1 LLPISGRLV
10 LKIDAGKFLPGV
22 IFHNKACGLF
32 FDETVVGAVCLE
44 NNFLRSDL
52 QLEPNLK
59 KVGVMTRVLLVGYD
73 PETADYSNPCSSAG
87 YER

>member
-1 LLPISGRLV
+1 LLPISARLV

-44 NNFLRSDL
+44 NNF
-52 QLEPNLK
+52 
-59 KVGVMTRVLLVGYD
+59 
-73 PETADYSNPCSSAG
+73 
-87 YER
+87 